1 MRRKRIAF
9 GIGAN
14 LLDQGVII
22 LIQLLTVAL
31 LVRFWGPAGFGVWA
45 MMTAIP
51 TMLALGDLGFGA
63 AAAVRMTMEL
73 ARGETTEAART
84 LAAAVRVVCVAALVV
99 VFGALLFVWAG
110 RGLLGQWLPELGA
123 IELFVMP
130 FALAAYAAG
139 VLFSGL
145 SQAMFRSSGRFAQG
159 MMLSTATNAAEAALL
174 FTAAALGWGI
184 GWAALAW
191 ASGRLA
197 GVMIQWIVASRALP
211 GLVQSLRQPVG
222 DRVQALISPSLSAIA
237 LPIARSLLL
246 QGTVVVLGVMVG
258 AAAVPAFVAARTL
271 SRIGLQAA
279 QLVTLPLMP
288 EFGRASAQGERRSL
302 ERMLVL
308 VAVTA
313 AGLTIPFSAA
323 LAVLGPWLIDIWS
336 GGKIAASS
344 ELLAVMAMS
353 ALFGG
358 LWNPLSNLIL
368 AINRQGAFAW
378 AYASLAVAGILMTML
393 AAAGFGS
400 LAPALVLAAVDL
412 AMLIIVG
419 VFVWRN
425 WAVDGNLVRTSRDL
439 IREGFAGLRVLIA
452 KRG

>member
-1 MRRKRIAF
+1 MRRKRIAL

-14 LLDQGVII
+14 LLDQGVIV

-51 TMLALGDLGFGA
+51 SMLALGDLGFGA

-84 LAAAVRVVCVAALVV
+84 LRAAVRVVSGAALTV
-99 VFGALLFVWAG
+99 VFGALVLLWAG
-110 RGLLGQWLPELGA
+110 RGLLAQWLPQLGTAELVVLP
-123 IELFVMP
+123 I
-130 FALAAYAAG
+130 ALAAYATG

-174 FTAAALGWGI
+174 FLAAALGWGM

-197 GVMIQWIVASRALP
+197 GVMLQWFVASRAFP
-211 GLVQSLRQPVG
+211 ALVEGLRQPVG
-222 DRVQALISPSLSAIA
+222 DRVRALISPSLSATA
-237 LPIARSLLL
+237 LPVARALLL
-246 QGTVVVLGVMVG
+246 QGTVVVLGVIVG

-288 EFGRASAQGERRSL
+288 EFGRAAAQGDHRSL

-308 VAVTA
+308 VASTA
-313 AGLTIPFSAA
+313 VGI
-323 LAVLGPWLIDIWS
+323 AVLFAAAVALFGPWLIDIWS
-336 GGKIAASS
+336 GGKIVASAQ
-344 ELLAVMAMS
+344 LLAVMALS

-368 AINRQGAFAW
+368 AINRQGVFAV
-378 AYASLAVAGILMTML
+378 AYALLAVAGIFMTML
-393 AAAGFGS
+393 TAAGFKT
-400 LAPALVLAAVDL
+400 LAPALALAAVDL
-412 AMLIIVG
+412 AMLVIVCR
-419 VFVWRN
+419 FVWRN
-425 WAVDGNLVRTSRDL
+425 WAVGGNLSQTFHEL
-439 IREGFAGLRVLIA
+439 TREGFAGLRSLIA
-452 KRG
+452 KRR